1 MASGDN
7 EWVIRR
13 VNHEYVADF
22 DGRTVTWTDEED
34 RAIKWTD
41 KEAARRIL
49 AAMPYVAGE
58 RAQVTPCD
66 TRRFRREFLRQS
78 MARAKAVRLL
88 NAEFMLDGSRN
99 PHYSHHKVSDAQ
111 FGREVDRLAADILA
125 GRVRIKA
132 EDMPCPS
139 SYQAKLER
147 MVSGRRVAGP
157 VAMRRGKIK
166 EA

>member
-49 AAMPYVAGE
+49 AAMPCVAGE
-58 RAQVTPCD
+58 RAQVIPW
-66 TRRFRREFLRQS
+66 RP
-78 MARAKAVRLL
+78 A
-88 NAEFMLDGSRN
+88 
-99 PHYSHHKVSDAQ
+99 
-111 FGREVDRLAADILA
+111 
-125 GRVRIKA
+125 
-132 EDMPCPS
+132 
-139 SYQAKLER
+139 
-147 MVSGRRVAGP
+147 
-157 VAMRRGKIK
+157 
-166 EA
+166 